1 MLVHRDYE
9 LPEPASIET
18 RPGAEIAFSN
28 PGGLTQNL
36 ERRIAIDKD
45 GRFKL
50 SESLTDQRN
59 PALCDIFFGISA
71 MERAGTGLIDACQL
85 MTECGGNSA
94 FFHPSRD
101 ARFDALVPQP
111 QASAGSRTDARPDVS
126 HGVSLLHP
134 LTTPYLSTKQHR

>member
-1 MLVHRDYE
+1 MRISDWSSDVCSSDL
-9 LPEPASIET
+9 
-18 RPGAEIAFSN
+18 EIAFSN

-36 ERRIAIDKD
+36 ERRIAIYKD

-94 FFHPSRD
+94 FFHHSRD
-101 ARFDALVPQP
+101 ARFEALVTQP
-111 QASAGSRTDARPDVS
+111 QASAGSRSVARSDVPT
-126 HGVSLLHP
+126 GVYILNALP
-134 LTTPYLSTKQHR
+134 FTVLPETLSIVQ